1 MTCQEDYSLKLQQMV
16 RQLPTERM
24 RISSNGDARIG
35 GGTPATFGSG
45 TTVSGETYNANRISQ
60 LILVTSGNSHQLQM
74 IASQTH
80 GVTSMGTRS
89 NHNLNLSNN
98 DSTRLT
104 ITTAGQ
110 MLV

>member
-1 MTCQEDYSLKLQQMV
+1 
-16 RQLPTERM
+16 M

-45 TTVSGETYNANRISQ
+45 TTVFETYNANNFTAN
-60 LILVTSGNSHQLQM
+60 LVTSGTHQLQM

-89 NHNLNLSNN
+89 NHNL
-98 DSTRLT
+98 RF
-104 ITTAGQ
+104 IY
-110 MLV
+110 